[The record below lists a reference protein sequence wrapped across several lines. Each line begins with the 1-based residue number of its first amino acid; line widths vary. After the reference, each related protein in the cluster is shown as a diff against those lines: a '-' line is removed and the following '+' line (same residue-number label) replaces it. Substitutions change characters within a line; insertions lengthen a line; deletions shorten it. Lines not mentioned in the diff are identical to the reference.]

1 MSFERNGWR
10 EVTIDD
16 ICDDIYDG
24 PHATPKKIDH
34 GPVFLSISSLVN
46 GRIVL
51 SESAHLSEKDFAK
64 WTRRITP
71 QPDDLV
77 FSYETRLGEA
87 ALIPEGLRCCLGRRM
102 ALIRPHSDKLDP
114 KFFLYYFLSPLLQ
127 NEIRQYT
134 ICGSTV
140 ERLALADIRKFR
152 VLLPPMNSFF
162 FTSHSLRDTLL
173 PKLLSGELPVPAA
186 LTATEEA

>member
-1 MSFERNGWR
+1 MNFEANGWK
-10 EVTIDD
+10 EVTIAD

-24 PHATPKKIDH
+24 PHATPKKIEH

-46 GRIVL
+46 GRVVL

-71 QPDDLV
+71 QADDLV

-102 ALIRPHSDKLDP
+102 ALIRPHRDKLDP
-114 KFFLYYFLSPLLQ
+114 KFFLYYF
-127 NEIRQYT
+127 I
-134 ICGSTV
+134 
-140 ERLALADIRKFR
+140 
-152 VLLPPMNSFF
+152 
-162 FTSHSLRDTLL
+162 TS
-173 PKLLSGELPVPAA
+173 
-186 LTATEEA
+186 

>member
-1 MSFERNGWR
+1 MGSNTNGWQ
-10 EVTIDD
+10 EGTISD

-24 PHATPKKIDH
+24 PHATPQKIDE

-51 SESAHLSEKDFAK
+51 SESAHLSEKDFVK

-71 QPDDLV
+71 QHEDLV

-87 ALIPEGLRCCLGRRM
+87 ALIPLGLRCCLGRRM
-102 ALIRPHSDKLDP
+102 ALIRPHREKLDP
-114 KFFLYYFLSPLLQ
+114 KYFLYYFLSPVLQ
-127 NEIRQYT
+127 NEIERYT
-134 ICGSTV
+134 IHGTTV

-152 VLLPPMNSFF
+152 VIIPGQAECMLVA
-162 FTSHSLRDTLL
+162 T
-173 PKLLSGELPVPAA
+173 AA
-186 LTATEEA
+186 TTASAAVTAAA